1 MALILF
7 PEFRDQHRP
16 AWYPFADDTALVTP
30 AGLVITQETILDAS
44 VYPIGGSARMRL
56 GAVVVAADTV
66 TFVIKDTAGTSMA
79 FGEFQKL
86 DPPAVVELLDAL
98 GRPAGAIVCDPVLL
112 ATFQTWDVGTHDFGR
127 GIAEFVA
134 SVTVPTPEIG
144 LRGIL
149 TEDGDLLT
157 GDVWIVGDAGIAVHQ
172 EDGFIRIDIVGDP
185 LFIRRLCQP
194 FELFTTPHFIE
205 TINGIAP
212 DEYGNFAITVTNSQ
226 AVDTALRIYPVNES
240 TLRVSVVGSTVERG

>member
-1 MALILF
+1 MALVLF
-7 PEFRDQHRP
+7 PEFRDQHKDG
-16 AWYPFADDTALVTP
+16 WYPFADDTALVTP
-30 AGLVITQETILDAS
+30 AGLVITPGTILDAA
-44 VYPIGGSARMRL
+44 VYPIGGDARMRL
-56 GAVVVAADTV
+56 GSVVVTATTV
-66 TFVIKDTAGTSMA
+66 TFVIKNTAGVAMA

-86 DPPAVVELLDAL
+86 DPPTVVELLDTL
-98 GRPAGAIVCDPVLL
+98 GRPAGAMVCDPVLL

-144 LRGIL
+144 LRGIR

-157 GDVWIVGDAGIAVHQ
+157 GDVWLVGDAGIAIRE
-172 EDGFIRIDIVGDP
+172 EDGFIRIDVVGDP

-194 FELFTTPHFIE
+194 FELFTTPNFIE

-226 AVDTALRIYPVNES
+226 AVDTALRIYPVDES